1 MARAAAEEAALA
13 GRRPSEEARRLNIA
27 QFLAD
32 NPGVDI
38 SSLKPRAFP
47 GYTYLPGQECEFC
60 HGSRDGERCLGSPEC
75 LFRYRAGFFTR
86 QGGICPCCG
95 EPLPAHLGMAGDHRG
110 AKRAVVAIDHI
121 IPRSRGGPTHAE
133 WNKQLL
139 HLKCN
144 SSKGNQVA
152 APALALAAEH
162 GIKVLDYLAAWE
174 HPGPMPRDAEVHL
187 LPPLLEHDGIFR
199 SPLDRVGHRL
209 RALCGHDFGVGWFPL
224 HGGPLGATCGRCRAR
239 REQLG
244 PGNAQ
249 HARAR
254 AAPSP
259 RTMGLISYEDVISA
273 GYDWRRGK
281 AAVRG
286 SVVCPGA
293 MMPGPGPGGR
303 IGEGAAR
310 AARPGCTAAGWCA
323 GRCVPWRLQD
333 AGACLLSVANE
344 RRSVRGPSWLA
355 RSGGR
360 LVRAARRRMARRTS
374 ARNNRRPVR
383 WRTVPGRLP
392 GGPARLDRHRS
403 GTRPGRAAAGCGGRG
418 RVIHSTRCPW
428 LAPRSVTSAP
438 MTSLRWAPVNSR
450 TAVSAAVRARC
461 GPGAVSAAW
470 TSARAWPG

>member
-1 MARAAAEEAALA
+1 MGDTSPELPAECARVLGPVCVAELYLKGLSGAYRDRGAAFRALSYAERLIVWDGEHDAAGSSSMARAAAEEAALA

-209 RALCGHDFGVGWFPL
+209 RALCGHDFGVGWFP
-224 HGGPLGATCGRCRAR
+224 
-239 REQLG
+239 
-244 PGNAQ
+244 
-249 HARAR
+249 
-254 AAPSP
+254 
-259 RTMGLISYEDVISA
+259 
-273 GYDWRRGK
+273 
-281 AAVRG
+281 
-286 SVVCPGA
+286 
-293 MMPGPGPGGR
+293 
-303 IGEGAAR
+303 
-310 AARPGCTAAGWCA
+310 
-323 GRCVPWRLQD
+323 
-333 AGACLLSVANE
+333 
-344 RRSVRGPSWLA
+344 
-355 RSGGR
+355 
-360 LVRAARRRMARRTS
+360 
-374 ARNNRRPVR
+374 
-383 WRTVPGRLP
+383 
-392 GGPARLDRHRS
+392 
-403 GTRPGRAAAGCGGRG
+403 
-418 RVIHSTRCPW
+418 
-428 LAPRSVTSAP
+428 
-438 MTSLRWAPVNSR
+438 
-450 TAVSAAVRARC
+450 
-461 GPGAVSAAW
+461 
-470 TSARAWPG
+470 